1 MKHKT
6 RLNDDD
12 YDDADYER
20 KENDLWHSTG
30 CYGLWLAVT
39 LSAILSLI
47 NGKHRIRAESFLFDE
62 DNSFFDYVAERN
74 DMTPEKMRERII
86 KLPLPQRCVNG
97 KKNIKKRLWNRCH
110 KLLRKVKLR

>member
-86 KLPLPQRCVNG
+86 KLPLPQRCR
-97 KKNIKKRLWNRCH
+97 KRFS
-110 KLLRKVKLR
+110 